1 MGWGVGG
8 EVAGAVQGAATCG
21 RKRGIFRPGVGGNP
35 IRPPD
40 PQSGFQT
47 AACLLSLI
55 SPVYEWA
62 IYLSCGPS
70 PKHVLATKSAQ
81 PLLGSIPPFSGEPRP
96 LRMAPP
102 FCPIPFPNKLLL
114 GLRTQMPVPLRNR
127 RAHTR
132 RAPPLVQSRSSVSK
146 LWTTPPVAWTHSF
159 PMAPPP
165 LVWPANP
172 SPVLPRCPG
181 RGEWGRG
188 SVGEVLVRMRLFRLL
203 VRQLRGRRGRE
214 PDPAV
219 TQ

>member
-1 MGWGVGG
+1 MRGLSRGLLP
-8 EVAGAVQGAATCG
+8 VAERG
-21 RKRGIFRPGVGGNP
+21 GIFRPGAGGTR

-40 PQSGFQT
+40 PQSASQT
-47 AACLLSLI
+47 AACLLISLI

-62 IYLSCGPS
+62 TSLSCGPS
-70 PKHVLATKSAQ
+70 PKNVLATKSAP
-81 PLLGSIPPFSGEPRP
+81 PLPGSIPPFPGGPRP

-114 GLRTQMPVPLRNR
+114 GLRPQMPVPLRNR

-132 RAPPLVQSRSSVSK
+132 MAPPLVQSRSSVSR
-146 LWTTPPVAWTHSF
+146 LWTAPPVAWTHSP
-159 PMAPPP
+159 PMARPP

-172 SPVLPRCPG
+172 PPVLPRCPG

-203 VRQLRGRRGRE
+203 VRQLRGGRGRE

-219 TQ
+219 AQ